1 MLYHRVPVRGH
12 SFRSVKT
19 GQEARVGVDAG
30 GTFTDVVVLDGRV
43 AQALKVPTDAG
54 LGEGLAQARGLI
66 STRPTVV
73 AGTTW
78 VTNAVLEQKLAR
90 TALVTTEGFADILE
104 IGRQARDDLYDL
116 ARPARVAPPVP
127 RELCFEVAERVG
139 PDGRPLLRLTEEEAK
154 RVAAEVRAAGVEA
167 VAVCFLHSYANP
179 EHEARLAASLGDV
192 PALSISHRVSR
203 ERREFERASTT
214 ALNATV
220 MPLMERHLR
229 AQEEAIAGSFPGAPS
244 FVVHSGGGMMTVAR
258 ARLLPLA
265 TVMSGPAAGVAA
277 TARLARRFGLDRA
290 VSLDMGGTST
300 DVCLLRDG
308 VPATARDRRL
318 GGHVVLLPAV
328 AVESIGAGGG
338 SVVWVDDVGALRVG
352 PRSAGA
358 VPGPAA
364 YGRGGVEAT
373 VTDADVVLGL
383 AGGLGGGLEL
393 NRDLAHEACAQL
405 GTQLGLST
413 KDAALATA
421 AVTHAEL
428 ERALRLVT
436 VRRGHDLRACTLVA
450 YGGAGPMHAGAVAL
464 SAGVERVLV
473 PGASSTFSAIGCCLS
488 ELAIDD
494 VRTCLAPLDK
504 AEWPRVEHELDD
516 LVGEATATLEGGD
529 GTLRVARSLELRYR
543 GQNDALEVDVHGATS
558 PGTLR
563 AAFQERHRSEF
574 GYATD
579 EPVEVTAVRARVW
592 IDEGTAWA
600 RSVPAAEGDAELG
613 ETVFGP
619 VLRRGAVE
627 LVEGP
632 AVLADALSTVV
643 VWPGQTARTD
653 EDGNVWLERA

>member
-1 MLYHRVPVRGH
+1 M
-12 SFRSVKT
+12 

-30 GTFTDVVVLDGRV
+30 GTFTDVVVLDSGV
-43 AQALKVPTDAG
+43 AQSLKVPTDAG
-54 LGEGLAQARGLI
+54 LGEGLARARDLL
-66 STRPTVV
+66 SKTPTVV

-90 TALVTTEGFADILE
+90 TALVTTEGFADLLE
-104 IGRQARDDLYDL
+104 IGRQVRDDLYDL
-116 ARPARVAPPVP
+116 TRPARVRPPVP
-127 RELCFEVAERVG
+127 RELCFEAAERIG
-139 PDGRPLLRLTEEEAK
+139 PDGTPTVRLTDEEAK
-154 RVAAEVRAAGVEA
+154 RVAAAVNAAGVEA
-167 VAVCFLHSYANP
+167 VAICLLHSYANP
-179 EHEARLAASLGDV
+179 EHEARLAAELGDGL
-192 PALSISHRVSR
+192 ALSISHRVSR

-214 ALNATV
+214 ALNAAV
-220 MPLMERHLR
+220 MPVIDRYLR
-229 AQEEAIAGSFPGAPS
+229 AQKEAIAGSFPGAHS
-244 FVVHSGGGMMTVAR
+244 FVVQSGGGMMTVPR
-258 ARLLPLA
+258 ARQLPLA

-277 TARLARRFGLDRA
+277 ASRLARRFGLDRA

-318 GGHVVLLPAV
+318 GGHVVRLPAV

-338 SVVWVDDVGALRVG
+338 SVVWVDDVGALRIG

-364 YGRGGVEAT
+364 YGRGGREAT

-383 AGGLGGGLEL
+383 TGGFGGGLEL
-393 NRDLAHEACAQL
+393 DRGLAQDACAQV
-405 GTQLGLST
+405 GARLGLSAEE
-413 KDAALATA
+413 AALATA
-421 AVTHAEL
+421 EVTHAEL

-436 VRRGHDLRACTLVA
+436 VRRGHELRACTLVA

-473 PGASSTFSAIGCCLS
+473 PAASSTFSAIGCCLS
-488 ELAIDD
+488 ELAFED
-494 VRTCLAPLDK
+494 VRTCLASLDE
-504 AEWPRVEHELDD
+504 AEWPRVEHELED
-516 LVGEATATLEGGD
+516 LVSETAAALEDGD
-529 GTLRVARSLELRYR
+529 GTLRVVRSLELRYR
-543 GQNDALEVDVHGATS
+543 GQNDALEVRVDGATS
-558 PGTLR
+558 PETLR
-563 AAFQERHRSEF
+563 AAFQERHQSEF

-579 EPVEVTAVRARVW
+579 EPVEVTAARARLW

-600 RSVPAAEGDAELG
+600 GSAPAAKGDAELG

-619 VLRRGAVE
+619 VFRRGAVE

-632 AVLADALSTVV
+632 AVLADTLSTVV
-643 VWPGQTARTD
+643 VWAGQTARTD

>member
-1 MLYHRVPVRGH
+1 
-12 SFRSVKT
+12 VKT
-19 GQEARVGVDAG
+19 GREARVGVDAG
-30 GTFTDVVVLDGRV
+30 GTFTDVVVLDKGV
-43 AQALKVPTDAG
+43 AKALKVPTDAG
-54 LGEGLAQARGLI
+54 LGEGLARVRHLVAK
-66 STRPTVV
+66 RPTVV

-90 TALVTTEGFADILE
+90 TALVITEGFADVLE

-116 ARPARVAPPVP
+116 ARPARVPPPVP
-127 RELCFEVAERVG
+127 RELCFEAAERVG
-139 PDGRPLLRLTEEEAK
+139 PDGMALLRLTEEEAK

-179 EHEARLAASLGDV
+179 EHEARLAASLGDAT
-192 PALSISHRVSR
+192 ALSISHRVSR

-220 MPLMERHLR
+220 MPVIDRYLR
-229 AQEEAIAGSFPGAPS
+229 AQEEAIAGSFPDAPS

-318 GGHVVLLPAV
+318 GGHVVRLPAV

-393 NRDLAHEACAQL
+393 DRDLAHEACAQV

-494 VRTCLAPLDK
+494 VRTCLAPLDE

-543 GQNDALEVDVHGATS
+543 GQNDALEVDVHDATS

-563 AAFQERHRSEF
+563 AAFQERHQSEF

-579 EPVEVTAVRARVW
+579 EPVEVTAARARVW